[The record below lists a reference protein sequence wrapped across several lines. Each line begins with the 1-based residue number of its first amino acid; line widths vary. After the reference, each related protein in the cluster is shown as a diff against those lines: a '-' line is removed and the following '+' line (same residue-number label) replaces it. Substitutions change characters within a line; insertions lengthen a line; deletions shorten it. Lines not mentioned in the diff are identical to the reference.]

1 MGQRGDGLMVKS
13 TIRPTLRRQLLEG
26 QEPEWLSKHTRR
38 ERVIAACMSC
48 PPWVRPSDFAELH
61 KRAVWLTKATGVKHV
76 IDHIVP
82 VSHPLICGLTVP
94 WNMQVIDEGLNQR
107 KGNKLHLSFQAE
119 MFAEP
124 EQLRML

>member
-1 MGQRGDGLMVKS
+1 MVMS
-13 TIRPTLRRQLLEG
+13 TIRPKLRRQLLQGE
-26 QEPEWLSKHTRR
+26 EPEWLAKHTRR
-38 ERVIAACMSC
+38 ERVIAAAMSA
-48 PPWVRPSDFAELH
+48 PPWVRPADFKEFA
-61 KRAVWLTKATGVKHV
+61 KRAAWLTTVTGVKHV

-82 VSHPLICGLTVP
+82 VSHPLVCGLTVP

-119 MFAEP
+119 MFSEP